1 MNPTVVA
8 ALIGAAAS
16 IIVNLISAWQQ
27 NSKRRLEEATRE
39 ARLEERL
46 KSIEKKLD
54 EHNGYA
60 QKIGGIQQDI
70 ANGTTIP
77 ITLTVGDSG
86 DVDLTAAINVYV
98 TLAQGNTTITLTGE
112 DLSVTSNT
120 VEFNLTQAQSLN
132 LSVGTPVSVQVN
144 WTYYD
149 VSGKVQR
156 AATKTKKITVTE
168 QLLKQV
174 IA

>member
-1 MNPTVVA
+1 MV
-8 ALIGAAAS
+8 
-16 IIVNLISAWQQ
+16 
-27 NSKRRLEEATRE
+27 
-39 ARLEERL
+39 
-46 KSIEKKLD
+46 
-54 EHNGYA
+54 
-60 QKIGGIQQDI
+60 
-70 ANGTTIP
+70 NGTTIP
-77 ITLTVGDSG
+77 ITLTVGESG
-86 DVDLTAAINVYV
+86 DVDLTATINVYV

-112 DLSVTSNT
+112 ELSVTSNT

-132 LSVGTPVSVQVN
+132 LSVGAPVSVQVN

-149 VSGKVQR
+149 VRGNVQR

>member
-1 MNPTVVA
+1 MV
-8 ALIGAAAS
+8 
-16 IIVNLISAWQQ
+16 
-27 NSKRRLEEATRE
+27 
-39 ARLEERL
+39 
-46 KSIEKKLD
+46 
-54 EHNGYA
+54 
-60 QKIGGIQQDI
+60 
-70 ANGTTIP
+70 NGTTIP
-77 ITLTVGDSG
+77 ISLTG

-112 DLSVTSNT
+112 ELSVSSNT
-120 VEFNLTQAQSLN
+120 VEFNLTQTQSLS
-132 LSVGTPVSVQVN
+132 LSVGAPVSVQVN

-149 VSGKVQR
+149 LNGNVQR